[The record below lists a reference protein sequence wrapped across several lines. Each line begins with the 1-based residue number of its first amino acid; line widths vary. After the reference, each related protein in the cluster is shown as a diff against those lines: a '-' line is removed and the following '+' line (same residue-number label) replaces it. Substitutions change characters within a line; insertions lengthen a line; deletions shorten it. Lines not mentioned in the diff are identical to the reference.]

1 MITRRFCFRP
11 PVYNGPVRVITTS
24 VLASVAA
31 VALVAAGYAQQP
43 PPSQAPVFKST
54 VSTVSVWAT
63 VRDSQGRFVP
73 KLTKEDFELRVGGK
87 PTEIAVFSSD
97 EQPIT
102 VCLLIDMSGS
112 VVRRFLR
119 MRDGAIHFVRALK
132 ADDRARIGSFG
143 AEIAISPVLTGD
155 RALLEQIL
163 REELWPSGYTPLW
176 GAMGAAITSLR
187 DEPGRR
193 VLLTLTDGFA
203 TPGSLPGYDTSSSDV
218 RQMLRDPGLV
228 VYAIGIK
235 DMIVVQ
241 PSIDLDLVE
250 MALSSGGASFEL
262 TDDADLE
269 QTFTRV
275 AEELRSQ
282 YLIGFVPDPA
292 AGGSQRISIRTKGGH
307 QVRARTSIDT
317 EARR

>member
-1 MITRRFCFRP
+1 M
-11 PVYNGPVRVITTS
+11 
-24 VLASVAA
+24 VAA
-31 VALVAAGYAQQP
+31 AVVAAGPAQQ
-43 PPSQAPVFKST
+43 QAPAQPPVFRST
-54 VSTVSVWAT
+54 VATVSVWAT

-73 KLTKEDFELRVGGK
+73 NLTKDDFDLRVGGK
-87 PTEIAVFSSD
+87 PTEIAVFSND

-132 ADDRARIGSFG
+132 DADRARIGSFG

-176 GAMGAAITSLR
+176 SAMGAALESLR
-187 DEPGRR
+187 GEPGRR
-193 VLLTLTDGFA
+193 VLLTMTDGYN
-203 TPGSLPGYDTSSSDV
+203 TPLSFPGYPSTSAQV
-218 RQMLRDPGLV
+218 REMLRDPGLV
-228 VYAIGIK
+228 VYAVGIK
-235 DMIVVQ
+235 DMLISTPSQGALDAELIEMVV
-241 PSIDLDLVE
+241 
-250 MALSSGGASFEL
+250 ASGGASFEL
-262 TDDADLE
+262 TNDADLE
-269 QTFTRV
+269 ETFTRV

-292 AGGSQRISIRTKGGH
+292 AGKSLGISIRARGYS
-307 QVRARTSIDT
+307 VRSRSSADLEI
-317 EARR
+317 RR